1 MTKKEAIH
9 FLYQIADE
17 IQSFLDKT
25 SSPKGQWTSHKR
37 LEALSMAISALYDL
51 FQAEEDGRLIIPPC
65 KVGDTVW
72 IITGTAI
79 KLCTVDRIHILGNG
93 QVQIRAKYFV
103 TDNIYLYPDMFGK
116 NCVSNLRRS
125 GSCHRSTEGRQ
136 RVMTNYENLKAAAQ
150 SLGDFCDNHED
161 CDGCTL
167 SALCECMPAALPKL
181 INAIAENKE
190 KSGGKK

>member
-72 IITGTAI
+72 VITGTAI
-79 KLCTVDRIHILGNG
+79 KLCTWHNG
-93 QVQIRAKYFV
+93 DAAVNFEYDIKSRGL
-103 TDNIYLYPDMFGK
+103 TLYRHKPE
-116 NCVSNLRRS
+116 
-125 GSCHRSTEGRQ
+125 EGA
-136 RVMTNYENLKAAAQ
+136 V
-150 SLGDFCDNHED
+150 
-161 CDGCTL
+161 
-167 SALCECMPAALPKL
+167 
-181 INAIAENKE
+181 
-190 KSGGKK
+190 

>member
-17 IQSFLDKT
+17 IRSFLDKT

-51 FQAEEDGRLIIPPC
+51 FQAEED
-65 KVGDTVW
+65 
-72 IITGTAI
+72 
-79 KLCTVDRIHILGNG
+79 
-93 QVQIRAKYFV
+93 
-103 TDNIYLYPDMFGK
+103 
-116 NCVSNLRRS
+116 CVSNLRRS

>member
-72 IITGTAI
+72 VITGTAI
-79 KLCTVDRIHILGNG
+79 KLCTIDRIHILGE
-93 QVQIRAKYFV
+93 RASANKGE
-103 TDNIYLYPDMFGK
+103 IL
-116 NCVSNLRRS
+116 
-125 GSCHRSTEGRQ
+125 CHR
-136 RVMTNYENLKAAAQ
+136 
-150 SLGDFCDNHED
+150 
-161 CDGCTL
+161 
-167 SALCECMPAALPKL
+167 
-181 INAIAENKE
+181 
-190 KSGGKK
+190 

>member
-72 IITGTAI
+72 VITGTA
-79 KLCTVDRIHILGNG
+79 
-93 QVQIRAKYFV
+93 A
-103 TDNIYLYPDMFGK
+103 
-116 NCVSNLRRS
+116 
-125 GSCHRSTEGRQ
+125 
-136 RVMTNYENLKAAAQ
+136 
-150 SLGDFCDNHED
+150 
-161 CDGCTL
+161 
-167 SALCECMPAALPKL
+167 
-181 INAIAENKE
+181 
-190 KSGGKK
+190 SGGGTEMNFKQFIRWRLVCFVQTHIRHCQECLGSNGHCQECNDWHHLFRRDWQRTYWRRKF

>member
-17 IQSFLDKT
+17 IRSFLDKT

-72 IITGTAI
+72 VITGTAI

-116 NCVSNLRRS
+116 TV
-125 GSCHRSTEGRQ
+125 
-136 RVMTNYENLKAAAQ
+136 YENLKAAAQ

>member
-17 IQSFLDKT
+17 IRSFLDKT

-72 IITGTAI
+72 VITGTAI

-103 TDNIYLYPDMFGK
+103 TDNIY
-116 NCVSNLRRS
+116 
-125 GSCHRSTEGRQ
+125 
-136 RVMTNYENLKAAAQ
+136 
-150 SLGDFCDNHED
+150 ED

>member
-17 IQSFLDKT
+17 IRSFLDKT

-72 IITGTAI
+72 VITGTAI

-93 QVQIRAKYFV
+93 QVQIRAKYFRYESEEED
-103 TDNIYLYPDMFGK
+103 TDARIK
-116 NCVSNLRRS
+116 
-125 GSCHRSTEGRQ
+125 
-136 RVMTNYENLKAAAQ
+136 LKAI
-150 SLGDFCDNHED
+150 
-161 CDGCTL
+161 TL
-167 SALCECMPAALPKL
+167 PILRQHKAESRS
-181 INAIAENKE
+181 ENKQ
-190 KSGGKK
+190 